1 MSQGTSC
8 AAARVVAKLEVAE
21 TRQCIAQRDVADGWH
36 DEDDVPPGGDG
47 GIRARVKC
55 GKAFMPECDRVIGTK
70 RPGSFFCRCI
80 RDAEDV
86 CDRCGELHHF
96 PGADRG

>member
-8 AAARVVAKLEVAE
+8 AAARVVAKLEVPE
-21 TRQCIAQRDVADGWH
+21 TRQCIAQRDVADRRHGK
-36 DEDDVPPGGDG
+36 DDAAPRGE
-47 GIRARVKC
+47 RRVNT
-55 GKAFMPECDRVIGTK
+55 GVEHGETVMPEFDRVIGTK